1 MRGFGRRFL
10 FAGLLALFLTA
21 LSGLHTH
28 AVAKGM
34 QDGACLACAL
44 ATAHEGATGP
54 AIIPL
59 TGSVPGVV
67 PTAEAPVARPS
78 LPDLT
83 GRSPPRL
90 PAA

>member
-1 MRGFGRRFL
+1 MREIGRRL
-10 FAGLLALFLTA
+10 LTAGLLALFLVA
-21 LSGLHTH
+21 LAGFHTH
-28 AVAKGM
+28 ALAAGS

-44 ATAHEGATGP
+44 ATAHEGAAGP
-54 AIIPL
+54 VIVPL

-67 PTAEAPVARPS
+67 PSAEAPVARPS

>member
-10 FAGLLALFLTA
+10 SAGLLALFLTA
-21 LSGLHTH
+21 LAGLHTH
-28 AVAKGM
+28 AAAAGT

-44 ATAHEGATGP
+44 ASAHEGAAGP
-54 AIIPL
+54 AIVPL
-59 TGSVPGVV
+59 PDSVPGVV
-67 PTAEAPVARPS
+67 PSTEAPVARPS